1 MKGFFRQP
9 EPLSEEEIA
18 AWRKVQELLAVRTG
32 IDIILP
38 TWFYAVADAMV
49 DAGHDVRLR
58 RYFPAFCQACRTV
71 ALLRSFQQKER
82 LDRLEVSFADFAIAH
97 ISLDSVISES
107 LHYEGGETL
116 DTAQCIRGLTGK
128 TGEAVRIQQVAE
140 ALNLP
145 YKRAAERIQEAE
157 QAGLIQQR
165 NGPEVRNVK
174 RFVATSPPATPP
186 GAKGSLP
193 ETADESAVLL
203 PSPVD
208 W

>member
-1 MKGFFRQP
+1 M
-9 EPLSEEEIA
+9 
-18 AWRKVQELLAVRTG
+18 
-32 IDIILP
+32 
-38 TWFYAVADAMV
+38 
-49 DAGHDVRLR
+49 
-58 RYFPAFCQACRTV
+58 

-107 LHYEGGETL
+107 LHHEGGETL

-157 QAGLIQQR
+157 RAGLIQQS

-174 RFVATSPPATPP
+174 RFVAISPQQLLPEPKALYRKLRMNVPCSFHHPLT
-186 GAKGSLP
+186 GELVVYTP
-193 ETADESAVLL
+193 ETAETGKVTIPAPKRDLQPLSLRFL
-203 PSPVD
+203 RLYRPIYQHGCR
-208 W
+208 